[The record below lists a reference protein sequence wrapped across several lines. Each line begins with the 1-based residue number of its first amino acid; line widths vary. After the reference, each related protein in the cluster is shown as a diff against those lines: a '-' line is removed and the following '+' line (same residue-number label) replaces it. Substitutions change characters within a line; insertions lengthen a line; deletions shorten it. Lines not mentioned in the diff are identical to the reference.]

1 MSDNE
6 KENKNTE
13 RGEQGGQSAQGGQNE
28 QGRQD
33 KQGGQGVQGEKKES
47 RGLIAIARNY
57 LDTGK
62 KEEETEFLASILEVT
77 ETPPSPV
84 GRMVLWTIIA
94 FLIIGFAWLFIGEVD
109 EVAVARGEIS
119 PTDGVKIVQSP
130 NKGVVKDILV
140 KEGAHVEK
148 GDVLVLLDTT
158 KTQADVDALKKQ
170 VAFFTLTM
178 NRLQAE
184 MNDAPFVIPQDDL
197 LDPKDISAQKSL
209 YDSRRL
215 KLDTDKRRIETVIA
229 QQQAAIQSSRATQEK
244 YNALLAVSKEKE
256 ARLQELYASDAVS
269 YFQLLEA
276 RQTRVDYQKSAEAMV
291 EEILKG
297 EAQLA
302 EARSQLANVVSTYK
316 QETMTQLVEAKRNL
330 DNIEEQLRKANQ
342 TNVESTIVATDT
354 GRISEMNI
362 HTVGGVVSEGQTI
375 LQIVPDG
382 TVLEVEAFA
391 DNKDIGFIKVGQE
404 AEVKVETF
412 NFQKF
417 GMLNGKVSDI
427 SANDIDD
434 QRDMEKDKKYRV
446 IIEINEEDYNMDL
459 QSGMNVTAEIKI
471 KKKRIIDFFLDP
483 FRKYTDEA
491 LRER

>member
-1 MSDNE
+1 
-6 KENKNTE
+6 
-13 RGEQGGQSAQGGQNE
+13 
-28 QGRQD
+28 
-33 KQGGQGVQGEKKES
+33 
-47 RGLIAIARNY
+47 
-57 LDTGK
+57 
-62 KEEETEFLASILEVT
+62 
-77 ETPPSPV
+77 
-84 GRMVLWTIIA
+84 
-94 FLIIGFAWLFIGEVD
+94 
-109 EVAVARGEIS
+109 
-119 PTDGVKIVQSP
+119 

-158 KTQADVDALKKQ
+158 KTQADVDALQKQ

-178 NRLQAE
+178 TRLQAE
-184 MNDAPFVIPQDDL
+184 MNDAPFVIPQNDL
-197 LDPKDISAQKSL
+197 LDPKDITAQKSM

>member
-244 YNALLAVSKEKE
+244 YNALLA
-256 ARLQELYASDAVS
+256 
-269 YFQLLEA
+269 
-276 RQTRVDYQKSAEAMV
+276 
-291 EEILKG
+291 
-297 EAQLA
+297 
-302 EARSQLANVVSTYK
+302 
-316 QETMTQLVEAKRNL
+316 
-330 DNIEEQLRKANQ
+330 
-342 TNVESTIVATDT
+342 
-354 GRISEMNI
+354 
-362 HTVGGVVSEGQTI
+362 
-375 LQIVPDG
+375 
-382 TVLEVEAFA
+382 
-391 DNKDIGFIKVGQE
+391 
-404 AEVKVETF
+404 
-412 NFQKF
+412 
-417 GMLNGKVSDI
+417 
-427 SANDIDD
+427 
-434 QRDMEKDKKYRV
+434 
-446 IIEINEEDYNMDL
+446 
-459 QSGMNVTAEIKI
+459 
-471 KKKRIIDFFLDP
+471 
-483 FRKYTDEA
+483 
-491 LRER
+491 

>member
-1 MSDNE
+1 MSDKE
-6 KENKNTE
+6 KENK
-13 RGEQGGQSAQGGQNE
+13 GGMPG
-28 QGRQD
+28 
-33 KQGGQGVQGEKKES
+33 GEKEN

-57 LDTGK
+57 LDAGK

-84 GRMVLWTIIA
+84 GRMVLWTIIV

-119 PTDGVKIVQSP
+119 PTEGVKLVQSP
-130 NKGVVKDILV
+130 NKGVIKDILV
-140 KEGAHVEK
+140 KEGEHVKK

-178 NRLQAE
+178 TRLHAE
-184 MNDAPFVIPQDDL
+184 MNDEAFIIPKDDL
-197 LDPKDISAQKSL
+197 LDPKDIAAQKSL

-215 KLDTDKRRIETVIA
+215 KLETDKRRIETVIA

-256 ARLQELYASDAVS
+256 SRLEELYAGDAVS

-302 EARSQLANVVSTYK
+302 EARSQLANVISTYK

-330 DNIEEQLRKANQ
+330 DNFQEELRKATQ
-342 TNVESTIVATDT
+342 TNEDSTIVAPES
-354 GRISEMNI
+354 GRINEMSI
-362 HTVGGVVSEGQTI
+362 RTIGGVVSEGQAI
-375 LQIVPDG
+375 LQIVPEG
-382 TVLEVEAFA
+382 AVLEVEAYA

-427 SANDIDD
+427 SPDDIDD
-434 QRDMEKDKKYRV
+434 QRDIEKDKKYRV
-446 IIEINEEDYNMDL
+446 TIAIDEDDYDMDL

-483 FRKYTDEA
+483 FRQYTDEA